1 MASAR
6 WKLPAWAWSPP
17 TTPSKY
23 GRIVGSWRIPAP
35 TAGKPDARL
44 ARNWSGVVWN
54 WAASAG
60 IALASSSAA
69 MAFTVSM
76 SWRLWASA
84 ADRKAGRKSLVR
96 LSTPWVL
103 AGRLMTRL
111 PMAMTRP
118 TTRTMPS
125 AMGLRFM
132 KDSLVRGPMLVVR
145 GSGMTSRSDGDG
157 QVLGRQ
163 VLGDALFAALT
174 AEAGVLHTAEGSGG
188 VGDEPLVEADHSG
201 LEPLPH
207 PQGAAEVVGVQVR
220 HEAVGRAVGGG
231 YGLVLGPERRDRR
244 NRTEDL
250 LVEDGRRVGHRG
262 QDRGTEEPPGALG
275 GRPADERLR
284 PAVDR
289 VGNERRHLVPGLLL
303 DERPERHAGLGAGAD
318 GHPGPP
324 GGPGGGGP
332 PGPPT
337 GRGGPGGGGGGPARR
352 CGASPPSPPRPPR

>member
-60 IALASSSAA
+60 IAFASSSAA

-132 KDSLVRGPMLVVR
+132 NDSLVRGPMLVVR

-163 VLGDALFAALT
+163 VLGDALFAALP
-174 AEAGVLHTAEGSGG
+174 AEAGVLHT
-188 VGDEPLVEADHSG
+188 
-201 LEPLPH
+201 
-207 PQGAAEVVGVQVR
+207 
-220 HEAVGRAVGGG
+220 
-231 YGLVLGPERRDRR
+231 
-244 NRTEDL
+244 
-250 LVEDGRRVGHRG
+250 
-262 QDRGTEEPPGALG
+262 
-275 GRPADERLR
+275 ADERLR

-303 DERPERHAGLGAGAD
+303 DERPERHARLGAGAD
-318 GHPGPP
+318 GHPTHPVGQT
-324 GGPGGGGP
+324 GGELLGHRLGDEEPVGGGAGLPAVAELRHHRPLDRLVEVGVVEDEKRRVPAELQRLAEAVFGRHGHEP
-332 PGPPT
+332 PAGRRRT
-337 GRGGPGGGGGGPARR
+337 GERQLADFR
-352 CGASPPSPPRPPR
+352 AAQ